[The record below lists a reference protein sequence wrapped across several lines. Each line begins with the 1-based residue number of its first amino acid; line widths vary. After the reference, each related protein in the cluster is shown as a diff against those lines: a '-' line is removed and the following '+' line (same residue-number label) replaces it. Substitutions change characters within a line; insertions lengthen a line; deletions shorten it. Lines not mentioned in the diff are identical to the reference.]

1 MKEGCVE
8 VVRFDLLQGTEKK
21 KALEGFQILDVFYRS
36 QEGYGGMSAA
46 QADESAW
53 ILMLHWRSKEDE
65 KLASGR
71 MMASQDTIGF
81 KQLVIPQTVEKKIYT
96 GYFSDAVDHRK

>member
-8 VVRFDLLQGTEKK
+8 IVRFDLLQGTEKK
-21 KALEGFQILDVFYRS
+21 KALEGFRVLDAFYRS